1 MLLHLE
7 ETLQMDHSSRAN
19 LKGDEQCIM
28 IAVLTQV
35 EILFLFLSAACLKR
49 VSKQMVSS
57 TITVLFESLSHQIM
71 SVMTDLLLCSV
82 ILAS

>member
-19 LKGDEQCIM
+19 LKGDEQYIM

-35 EILFLFLSAACLKR
+35 EILFSFSFSSLFK
-49 VSKQMVSS
+49 
-57 TITVLFESLSHQIM
+57 ESVEADGKLNYH
-71 SVMTDLLLCSV
+71 CSF
-82 ILAS
+82 

>member
-19 LKGDEQCIM
+19 LKSDEQYIM

-35 EILFLFLSAACLKR
+35 KILFSFSLGSLFK
-49 VSKQMVSS
+49 
-57 TITVLFESLSHQIM
+57 ES
-71 SVMTDLLLCSV
+71 VETDGKLNYHCSF
-82 ILAS
+82 